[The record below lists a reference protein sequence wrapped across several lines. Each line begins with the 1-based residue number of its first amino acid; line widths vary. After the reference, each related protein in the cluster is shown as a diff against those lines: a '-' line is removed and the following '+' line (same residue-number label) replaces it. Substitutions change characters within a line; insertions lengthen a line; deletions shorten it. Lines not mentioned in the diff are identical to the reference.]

1 MFALW
6 INFRQLDIADIA
18 HGIIDSADNRW
29 KEYMQKKFK
38 LLIVAASALII
49 SFGGL
54 AALDNYK
61 EIQSTQAEI
70 QYLESERQQLH
81 EQREQLEEDNTK
93 KQETLDQKSQQIQDL
108 KNNEEKLKQEIEALK
123 VAKAEREQKRLA
135 LLASQKASASS
146 RTSTAS
152 FGGNCDS
159 WIASAGISDRS
170 NARELIRRESGCNPY
185 ARNSSSGAC
194 GVAQELPCGKSGC
207 SIGDGACQVR
217 WMNSYVIGRYGS
229 WSAAAGFHNA
239 NNWY

>member
-1 MFALW
+1 MFGLW
-6 INFRQLDIADIA
+6 IDSDRLDTQNNAR
-18 HGIIDSADNRW
+18 GIIDSADNRW
-29 KEYMQKKFK
+29 KEYMHKKFK
-38 LLIVAASALII
+38 LLIVATSALII

-70 QYLESERQQLH
+70 QHLESERQQLH

-108 KNNEEKLKQEIEALK
+108 KNNEEKLRQEIEALK

-135 LLASQKASASS
+135 LLASQKASAAPA
-146 RTSTAS
+146 AS
-152 FGGNCDS
+152 FGGSCDS
-159 WIASAGISDRS
+159 WIASAGISDTG

-185 ARNSSSGAC
+185 ARNPSSGAC

-229 WSAAAGFHNA
+229 WSAAVGFHNA